1 MSEPAPPSPDVIAAA
16 ETLKRAVDAHLYA
29 VAARRGEDDPA
40 VQDAYDALRTA
51 AEAYDEILF
60 EVYDEVTP
68 FDFSAGAESTADG
81 DEEVEDLPLVPDT
94 LSVLLR
100 RDYDVVDPD
109 MLVIAGRA
117 ARAEVDGA
125 ARLAT
130 ADDDLPEGALDIADA
145 DDAQVGS
152 AIYHLVHAYG
162 VDGLHVRAEEIGLE
176 PTGGTLWLLDELD
189 GEIDDDPFGGID
201 EEKLRLRLDELYAVD
216 PPL

>member
-29 VAARRGEDDPA
+29 VAARRGEDDPQ
-40 VQDAYDALRTA
+40 VQDAYDALRSA
-51 AEAYDEILF
+51 AEAYDELLF

-68 FDFSAGAESTADG
+68 FDFSAGAESDG
-81 DEEVEDLPLVPDT
+81 DGDVEELPLVPDT

-100 RDYDVVDPD
+100 RDYDVVDPEL
-109 MLVIAGRA
+109 LVQAGRA

-125 ARLAT
+125 ARLPT
-130 ADDDLPEGALDIADA
+130 VDDDLPDGAVDVADS
-145 DDAQVGS
+145 DDAHVGS

-176 PTGGTLWLLDELD
+176 PTGGTLWLLDELA
-189 GEIDDDPFGGID
+189 GEIDDEPFAGID